1 MKDSPIPADEKDRS
15 TKTKDRNFL
24 ILVVCVAL
32 FVGSLIKFELVDILH
47 VSGLSM
53 SPALKDGD
61 TLVVNKLAYG
71 LNIPYGSSL
80 LVQWAKPK
88 AGDIVIYLY
97 NNKIV
102 VKRCVAVE
110 FTPLAYSTDPVY
122 TLHVGDKEITLTESQ
137 YQNLQH
143 SSSVPEGYIL
153 AIGDNYEKSIDSRT
167 YGFVSVKN
175 ILGRVSCR

>member
-1 MKDSPIPADEKDRS
+1 MNENEISAGQNEHS

-24 ILVVCVAL
+24 ILVVCIAL
-32 FVGSLIKFELVDILH
+32 FAGSLIKFEIIDILH
-47 VSGLSM
+47 VSGVSM
-53 SPALKDGD
+53 SPALADGD

-80 LVQWAKPK
+80 LIQWAEPK

-102 VKRCVAVE
+102 VKRCVATQ

-122 TLHVGDKEITLTESQ
+122 TLHVGDKAITLTESQ
-137 YQNLQH
+137 YQNLHH

-153 AIGDNYEKSIDSRT
+153 AIGDNYEKSVDSRT